1 MLVAVISPV
10 TIPLS
15 AEPASGDLET
25 LRQLNR
31 AFIEL
36 ANKVSPSVVVINV
49 VQNQSP
55 ASLQDE
61 EDENQTDSMP
71 PGFWKEFH
79 KQFKRL
85 PVEKTV
91 GQGSGIVIRE
101 DGYILTNGHVI
112 EDAESISVQMKDGK
126 SYKATVRGMD
136 PQSDVA
142 VIKVEAKGLPTAVLG
157 DSTRTKVGEFVA
169 AIGSPFGFDFS
180 VTFGHISAKSRSN
193 LIDGFEGGNAMDQD
207 FIQTDALINPGNS
220 GGPLVNIDGEVIG
233 INTLIQGLHSGIGF
247 AIPSNLA
254 KEVSDQLIAAG
265 KFIRPYL
272 GIGMKA
278 IRDQV
283 ELRELI
289 AGVKEGVVVM
299 TISTN
304 GPAARSDL
312 KLTDIITAVDGEPVT
327 TPQQLR
333 TAIRGKKIGMPVTL
347 EVFRQGKTIPIKVS
361 PIEWP
366 DQTPPL
372 VTKAKSAPAPKA
384 VNLDLGITVKPLTP
398 ALASQLGVGVTEGVV
413 VATVEKNSLAA
424 RNRIRPGDVVTAV
437 NQQPVGSRKQYQAEL
452 DKADVKKGVVLNVI
466 SGNIARFEILKAE

>member
-142 VIKVEAKGLPTAVLG
+142 VIKVEAKGLPTAVLATQLERKLVNSWPRLARRS
-157 DSTRTKVGEFVA
+157 DS
-169 AIGSPFGFDFS
+169 
-180 VTFGHISAKSRSN
+180 ISALRS
-193 LIDGFEGGNAMDQD
+193 A
-207 FIQTDALINPGNS
+207 T
-220 GGPLVNIDGEVIG
+220 
-233 INTLIQGLHSGIGF
+233 
-247 AIPSNLA
+247 
-254 KEVSDQLIAAG
+254 
-265 KFIRPYL
+265 
-272 GIGMKA
+272 
-278 IRDQV
+278 
-283 ELRELI
+283 
-289 AGVKEGVVVM
+289 
-299 TISTN
+299 
-304 GPAARSDL
+304 
-312 KLTDIITAVDGEPVT
+312 
-327 TPQQLR
+327 
-333 TAIRGKKIGMPVTL
+333 
-347 EVFRQGKTIPIKVS
+347 
-361 PIEWP
+361 
-366 DQTPPL
+366 
-372 VTKAKSAPAPKA
+372 SAQKA
-384 VNLDLGITVKPLTP
+384 V
-398 ALASQLGVGVTEGVV
+398 
-413 VATVEKNSLAA
+413 
-424 RNRIRPGDVVTAV
+424 RI
-437 NQQPVGSRKQYQAEL
+437 
-452 DKADVKKGVVLNVI
+452 
-466 SGNIARFEILKAE
+466 

>member
-1 MLVAVISPV
+1 
-10 TIPLS
+10 
-15 AEPASGDLET
+15 
-25 LRQLNR
+25 
-31 AFIEL
+31 
-36 ANKVSPSVVVINV
+36 
-49 VQNQSP
+49 
-55 ASLQDE
+55 
-61 EDENQTDSMP
+61 
-71 PGFWKEFH
+71 
-79 KQFKRL
+79 
-85 PVEKTV
+85 
-91 GQGSGIVIRE
+91 
-101 DGYILTNGHVI
+101 
-112 EDAESISVQMKDGK
+112 
-126 SYKATVRGMD
+126 
-136 PQSDVA
+136 
-142 VIKVEAKGLPTAVLG
+142 
-157 DSTRTKVGEFVA
+157 
-169 AIGSPFGFDFS
+169 
-180 VTFGHISAKSRSN
+180 
-193 LIDGFEGGNAMDQD
+193 
-207 FIQTDALINPGNS
+207 
-220 GGPLVNIDGEVIG
+220 
-233 INTLIQGLHSGIGF
+233 
-247 AIPSNLA
+247 
-254 KEVSDQLIAAG
+254 
-265 KFIRPYL
+265 
-272 GIGMKA
+272 MKA